1 MKNLPLFY
9 CITLLWTTVANGSVY
24 FVTDFDEK
32 DATRILEEAKDLYQ
46 FIA

>member
-24 FVTDFDEK
+24 VVAEFDEK